1 MHSTG
6 PHSLYESLLLRGE
19 REGEG
24 AYFETGRKRE
34 EKDGKGG
41 EGNVLPKVKVSRVN
55 TGALG

>member
-6 PHSLYESLLLRGE
+6 PHSLYESLLLR
-19 REGEG
+19 EGEG
-24 AYFETGRKRE
+24 VYFETGRRRE

-41 EGNVLPKVKVSRVN
+41 EGNVLPKVKVSSII

>member
-6 PHSLYESLLLRGE
+6 PHSLYESLLLNGE

-24 AYFETGRKRE
+24 AYFETERRRE
-34 EKDGKGG
+34 EKDGNGG
-41 EGNVLPKVKVSRVN
+41 EGNVLPKVKVSSII